1 MIKKKRKEKNYTQ
14 EQMAEFLDISLRQ
27 YVRID
32 NQEDFPRKD
41 VLKKLF
47 NILDL
52 STEEIGIYVKEILE
66 KL

>member
-47 NILDL
+47 NVLDL

>member
-1 MIKKKRKEKNYTQ
+1 MIKKKRKEKNLTQ

-47 NILDL
+47 NILEL
-52 STEEIGIYVKEILE
+52 STEEIGIYVEEIL
-66 KL
+66 KNI

>member
-1 MIKKKRKEKNYTQ
+1 MIKKKRKEKNLTQ
-14 EQMAEFLDISLRQ
+14 EQMAEFSDISLRQ

-47 NILDL
+47 NILEL
-52 STEEIGIYVKEILE
+52 STEEIGIYVEEILE
-66 KL
+66 NI